1 MKGNF
6 HVRCRV
12 GENPAITSK
21 DYLSLFK
28 NLFVPTKLQNV
39 SGISNSASQKAL
51 DLFLKCRYLDET
63 TGGKGLILATGTPLS
78 NSITE
83 LHTMMRYLEYDFLRD
98 HGLQHFDNWI
108 AVFGEQKSDWELRP
122 AGNGITVNYGLD
134 LLQIKRQY
142 ENWLFFG
149 LFLVS
154 ALTYARA
161 LILFF
166 SGLSISL

>member
-1 MKGNF
+1 
-6 HVRCRV
+6 
-12 GENPAITSK
+12 
-21 DYLSLFK
+21 
-28 NLFVPTKLQNV
+28 
-39 SGISNSASQKAL
+39 
-51 DLFLKCRYLDET
+51 
-63 TGGKGLILATGTPLS
+63 
-78 NSITE
+78 
-83 LHTMMRYLEYDFLRD
+83 MMRYLEYDFLKD
-98 HGLQHFDNWI
+98 HGLQHFDNW
-108 AVFGEQKSDWELRP
+108 VSTFGEQKTDWELKP

-134 LLQIKRQY
+134 LLQIKHQY

>member
-1 MKGNF
+1 
-6 HVRCRV
+6 
-12 GENPAITSK
+12 
-21 DYLSLFK
+21 
-28 NLFVPTKLQNV
+28 
-39 SGISNSASQKAL
+39 
-51 DLFLKCRYLDET
+51 
-63 TGGKGLILATGTPLS
+63 
-78 NSITE
+78 
-83 LHTMMRYLEYDFLRD
+83 MMRYLEYDFLRD